1 MRGHTSQSLHS
12 LLVGPSFAFGTRFWA
27 LLVRFTD
34 LLAPLPNLQDPLIKI
49 LLVALVITVLLAFAG
64 YAEWFEG
71 VGIAV
76 AVFLA
81 TFVATYSE
89 YKNESSFQKLQEE
102 ASRVQNRVFRNGDL
116 IQVVVGDIVVGDHV
130 LLQPGDKVPVD
141 GRLVEGHLWV
151 TQLALTGEPIPLNK
165 VVAPANYAPADPQF
179 NDRFLVFRESIV
191 NDGEAIVIATSVG
204 TNTKYGN
211 MAEELAEAEDRES
224 PLQLKLSRLADN
236 ISTIGY
242 IGAILIACSF
252 LFKQFVMDQNYEWG
266 RMVAY
271 IQNWQLA
278 LKDCVS
284 ALILSIIIIVVAV
297 PEGLPMMIAIVLSLN
312 MRKLLKAK
320 VLVRKL
326 LGIET
331 AGSLNILFVDK
342 TGTLTKG
349 SLEARMF
356 VSGEMRDY
364 ESAATVPHQL
374 RSVLE
379 FAVHFSTASHI
390 TNDGDLVGGNATD
403 RAFLGYV
410 GKSALTIK
418 KEAIHREHEI
428 LFSSARKFSAAS
440 LRIEHATA
448 TELIPLHGYKGKGD
462 MHVTLIKGAPE
473 ILLANCQT
481 IYSEDGHAI
490 PFAQR
495 KQLENHVTELS
506 SRGIRVVALATSGE
520 VIKDDENLASEE
532 SSATLPKDMTL
543 IGVVGI
549 LDEVR
554 PQSKDALR
562 LVREAGIQV
571 IMITGDRE
579 ETAVSIAKDLEML
592 PDYMGS
598 AAHSP
603 SSGAANAA
611 SRKKL
616 ESVVGLPSSAVLTSA
631 DLKTM
636 SDEEI
641 AAVLPDLRVVARAF
655 PTDKSRLVK
664 IAQRQNLVVG
674 MTGDGVND
682 ASALKKADVGFAM
695 GSGTEVA
702 KEASDIVIM
711 DDNFFS
717 IATAILYGRTIFKS
731 IRKFIVFQ
739 STINAASTLIV
750 FFGPFLGFDF
760 PLTLI
765 QLLWVNLVMDTLA
778 ALAFGGEPALKRYM
792 SEKPIR
798 RDEAII
804 SPEMWSSILIN
815 GVFVAF
821 SSMFFLMSDWVASLF
836 TRNGL
841 ITGKLAE
848 SVFLTAF
855 FSFFI
860 FMNVINAL
868 NVRTPKLN
876 LFDHITANMGFV
888 GVLVLIFV
896 VQIVFA
902 YVGGRVLRTVPL
914 LAGEWLTVIALAAI
928 VIPFDLV
935 RKVVVA
941 PMLPKHIRET
951 LQIENDAEDDVDN
964 DAEKLRHSLDV
975 PASVSAPA
983 ASSNKPKKTPASPDA
998 RKKRSK
1004 KD

>member
-1 MRGHTSQSLHS
+1 M
-12 LLVGPSFAFGTRFWA
+12 
-27 LLVRFTD
+27 
-34 LLAPLPNLQDPLIKI
+34 IKI

-116 IQVVVGDIVVGDHV
+116 IQVVVGDIVAGDHI

-151 TQLALTGEPIPLNK
+151 TQLSLTGEPIPLNK
-165 VVAPANYAPADPQF
+165 IVAPANYAPADTQF
-179 NDRFLVFRESIV
+179 NDRYLVFRESIV
-191 NDGEAIVIATSVG
+191 NDGEAIVVADSVG
-204 TNTKYGN
+204 VETKYGK
-211 MAEELAEAEDRES
+211 MAEELAESDERES

-242 IGAILIACSF
+242 VGAILIACSF

-266 RMVAY
+266 RIVSY

-278 LKDCVS
+278 LKDGVT

-356 VSGEMRDY
+356 ISGGMRDFD
-364 ESAATVPHQL
+364 AATSVPQAL
-374 RSVLE
+374 RSILE

-418 KEAIHREHEI
+418 KESIHRDHEI

-440 LRIEHATA
+440 LRIESHTA
-448 TELIPLHGYKGKGD
+448 SELIPLHGYKGKGD

-473 ILLANCQT
+473 LLLAHCNNV
-481 IYSEDGHAI
+481 YSDDGHAV
-490 PFAQR
+490 PFTQR
-495 KQLENHVTELS
+495 KHLESHVTELS

-520 VIKDDENLASEE
+520 VLKDDENLASEE
-532 SSATLPKDMTL
+532 ASANALPKDMTL
-543 IGVVGI
+543 IGVIGI
-549 LDEVR
+549 LDEIR

-592 PDYMGS
+592 PDYITH

-603 SSGAANAA
+603 SSGAATSS

-616 ESVVGLPSSAVLTSA
+616 ENVLGLPSSAVLTSA

-636 SDEEI
+636 KDEEI
-641 AAVLPDLRVVARAF
+641 AAILPDLRVVARAF

-792 SEKPIR
+792 AEKPIR

-821 SSMFFLMSDWVASLF
+821 SSMFFLMSDWVASF
-836 TRNGL
+836 FARRVAVDNG
-841 ITGKLAE
+841 
-848 SVFLTAF
+848 VFLTAF

-876 LFDHITANMGFV
+876 LLDHITANLGFV
-888 GVLVLIFV
+888 GVLVLIFF
-896 VQIVFA
+896 VQIIFA

-914 LAGEWLTVIALAAI
+914 LANEWLIVIGLAAVI
-928 VIPFDLV
+928 IPFDLV

-941 PMLPKHIRET
+941 PLLPKHIRDT
-951 LQIENDAEDDVDN
+951 LQIENEAEDDVDE
-964 DAEKLRHSLDV
+964 DAEKLRHSLDA
-975 PASVSAPA
+975 PTSAPVVA
-983 ASSNKPKKTPASPDA
+983 TTSSKGKKPTPASPES
-998 RKKRSK
+998 RKKRTK

>member
-1 MRGHTSQSLHS
+1 M
-12 LLVGPSFAFGTRFWA
+12 
-27 LLVRFTD
+27 
-34 LLAPLPNLQDPLIKI
+34 
-49 LLVALVITVLLAFAG
+49 VALVITVLLAFAG

-71 VGIAV
+71 VGIAI

-116 IQVVVGDIVVGDHV
+116 IQVTVGDIVVGDHI

-141 GRLVEGHLWV
+141 GRLLEGHLWV

-165 VVAPANYAPADPQF
+165 IVSPAGYSPQDPQF
-179 NDRFLVFRESIV
+179 NDRYLVFRESIV
-191 NDGEAIVIATSVG
+191 NDGEAIVVADSVG
-204 TNTKYGN
+204 VNTKYGT
-211 MAEELAEAEDRES
+211 MAAELAENEERES

-252 LFKQFVMDQNYEWG
+252 LFKQFVMDQNYDWA
-266 RMVAY
+266 RIVSY
-271 IQNWQLA
+271 IQNWKLA
-278 LKDCVS
+278 LKDGVT

-356 VSGEMRDY
+356 VSGTLNDY
-364 ESAATVPHQL
+364 ENAAAVPHSL
-374 RSVLE
+374 RSILE

-403 RAFLGYV
+403 RAFLGFV
-410 GKSALTIK
+410 GKSPLTIK
-418 KEAIHREHEI
+418 KEAIHREQEI
-428 LFSSARKFSAAS
+428 LFSSARKFSAS
-440 LRIEHATA
+440 TLRVESQTA
-448 TELIPLHGYKGKGD
+448 AELIPLHGYKGKGD
-462 MHVTLIKGAPE
+462 MRVTLIKGAPE
-473 ILLANCQT
+473 IILANCQSV
-481 IYSEDGHAI
+481 YSDDGHAI
-490 PFAQR
+490 PFTHR
-495 KQLENHVTELS
+495 KHLDNRVTELS

-520 VIKDDENLASEE
+520 VLQEDDNLASEE
-532 SSATLPKDMTL
+532 ASTSLPKDMTL

-549 LDEVR
+549 LDEIR

-592 PDYMGS
+592 PDYVAS

-603 SSGAANAA
+603 SSGAAHT
-611 SRKKL
+611 SSKKKL
-616 ESVVGLPSSAVLTSA
+616 EEVVGLPSSAVLTSA
-631 DLKTM
+631 DLKHM
-636 SDEEI
+636 KDEEI
-641 AAVLPDLRVVARAF
+641 AAILPDLRVVARAF

-682 ASALKKADVGFAM
+682 ASALKKADVGFGM

-815 GVFVAF
+815 GCFVAF
-821 SSMFFLMSDWVASLF
+821 SSMFFLLSDWIAGLF
-836 TRNGL
+836 SRGGL
-841 ITGKLAE
+841 VTSKAAE

-855 FSFFI
+855 FAFFI

-876 LFDHITANMGFV
+876 LFDHITANTGFV
-888 GVLVLIFV
+888 GVLILIFV
-896 VQIVFA
+896 VQIVFTI
-902 YVGGRVLRTVPL
+902 VGGRILRTVPL
-914 LAGEWLTVIALAAI
+914 FANEWLTIIALAAVI
-928 VIPFDLV
+928 IPFDLV
-935 RKVVVA
+935 RKIVVA
-941 PMLPKHIRET
+941 PLLPKHIRET
-951 LQIENDAEDDVDN
+951 LQIENEAEDDVDE
-964 DAEKLRHSLDV
+964 DAQKLRHSLDV
-975 PASVSAPA
+975 PTAAAATTSASPSPKAK
-983 ASSNKPKKTPASPDA
+983 KPTPASPDS
-998 RKKRSK
+998 RKRRSK
-1004 KD
+1004 KND

>member
-1 MRGHTSQSLHS
+1 M
-12 LLVGPSFAFGTRFWA
+12 
-27 LLVRFTD
+27 
-34 LLAPLPNLQDPLIKI
+34 
-49 LLVALVITVLLAFAG
+49 ITVALAFAG

-102 ASRVQNRVFRNGDL
+102 ASKVQNRVFRNGDL
-116 IQVVVGDIVVGDHV
+116 IQVFVGDIVVGDHI

-141 GRLVEGHLWV
+141 GRLIEGHLWV
-151 TQLALTGEPIPLNK
+151 TQLALTGEPIPVNK
-165 VVAPANYAPADPQF
+165 VVAPKNYSPADPQF
-179 NDRFLVFRESIV
+179 NDRYLIFRESII
-191 NDGEAIVIATSVG
+191 NDGEAIIVAESVG
-204 TNTKYGN
+204 VNTKYGT
-211 MAEELAEAEDRES
+211 MAAELAENDERES

-242 IGAILIACSF
+242 VGAVLIACSF
-252 LFKQFVMDQNYEWG
+252 LFKQFVMDQGYDWN
-266 RMVAY
+266 RMVSY

-278 LKDCVS
+278 LKDGVT

-331 AGSLNILFVDK
+331 AGSLNMLFVDK

-349 SLEARMF
+349 QLEARMF
-356 VSGEMRDY
+356 VSGTLDTY
-364 ESAATVPHQL
+364 ESAVSMPHAL
-374 RSVLE
+374 RSILE

-403 RAFLGYV
+403 RAFLGFV
-410 GKSALTIK
+410 GKTAQTVK
-418 KEAIHREHEI
+418 KEHIHREHEV
-428 LFSSARKFSAAS
+428 LFNSSRKFSAAT
-440 LRIEHATA
+440 LRIEAQTA
-448 TELIPLHGYKGKGD
+448 SEFIPFHGYKGKGD
-462 MHVTLIKGAPE
+462 MNVTLIKGAPE
-473 ILLANCQT
+473 MLLSHCQSV
-481 IYSEDGHAI
+481 YSPDGHAV
-490 PFAQR
+490 PFNERAKLDAQ
-495 KQLENHVTELS
+495 VVELS
-506 SRGIRVVALATSGE
+506 SRGIRVVALASSGE
-520 VIKDDENLASEE
+520 ALKDEGLDEAEGTSNVS
-532 SSATLPKDMTL
+532 LPRDMTL
-543 IGVVGI
+543 IGIVGI

-571 IMITGDRE
+571 VMITGDRE
-579 ETAVSIAKDLEML
+579 ETAVSIAKDLDML
-592 PDYMGS
+592 PESLPASGVSPRSKKAEKVMGMPKS
-598 AAHSP
+598 T
-603 SSGAANAA
+603 
-611 SRKKL
+611 
-616 ESVVGLPSSAVLTSA
+616 VLTSA
-631 DLKTM
+631 DLRTM
-636 SDEEI
+636 SDAEI
-641 AAVLPDLRVVARAF
+641 EAVLPEVRVVARAF

-664 IAQRQNLVVG
+664 IAQRMNMVVG

-682 ASALKKADVGFAM
+682 ASALKKADVGFGM

-717 IATAILYGRTIFKS
+717 IAMAILYGRTIFKS

-778 ALAFGGEPALKRYM
+778 ALAFGGEPALDRYM
-792 SEKPIR
+792 LEKPVR

-804 SPEMWSSILIN
+804 SPVMWSSILIN

-821 SSMFFLMSDWVASLF
+821 SSMFFLMSTYISGFF
-836 TRNGL
+836 TRGAS
-841 ITGKLAE
+841 GKVADD
-848 SVFLTAF
+848 VFLTAF
-855 FSFFI
+855 FAFFI

-876 LFDHITANMGFV
+876 LLDHITANMGFV
-888 GVLVLIFV
+888 GVLALIFI
-896 VQIVFA
+896 VQIVFT
-902 YVGGRVLRTVPL
+902 YVGGRILRTVPL
-914 LAGEWLTVIALAAI
+914 LPNEWFFVIALASI
-928 VIPFDLV
+928 IIPFDLI
-935 RKVVVA
+935 RKLIIA
-941 PMLPKHIRET
+941 PLLPKHIQDSLEIET
-951 LQIENDAEDDVDN
+951 GSADDVDE
-964 DAEKLRHSLDV
+964 DAQKLRRSTE
-975 PASVSAPA
+975 APA
-983 ASSNKPKKTPASPDA
+983 PAPKPKASPASPDS

-1004 KD
+1004 KSD